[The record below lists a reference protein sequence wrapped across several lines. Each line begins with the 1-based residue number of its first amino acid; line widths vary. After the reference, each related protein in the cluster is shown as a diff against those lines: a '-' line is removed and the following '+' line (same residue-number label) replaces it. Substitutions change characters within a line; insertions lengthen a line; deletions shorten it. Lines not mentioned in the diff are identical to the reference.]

1 MKLGSPMKASRDE
14 DGVGFGAGGGG
25 GGRGWREV
33 RLIQG
38 PFQSVFKNWMGD
50 RRTIYTI
57 NAHSIC
63 RNSARLTRWAHA

>member
-38 PFQSVFKNWMGD
+38 PFQSVVKKLDG
-50 RRTIYTI
+50 R
-57 NAHSIC
+57 
-63 RNSARLTRWAHA
+63 